1 MRLFDQSGSM
11 PTLNRILVVLTAF
24 LFSGLFQGLVSAAPT
39 ANPYAE
45 WSDIQ
50 KRFFVPSTA
59 QCDAHISLGP
69 NQAIFY
75 SRPANPR
82 AWQLKLSRKPI
93 SQAYGAWITPTTKD
107 GPMYTTLDHQADET
121 QEAQIWAALSAG
133 YARAAIR
140 AGDREAFVV
149 LNPGQVVKPTS
160 NWASV
165 EQELLQNA
173 GFTIYQLNAQDTSA
187 DPRQHQI
194 FPPPAQGSPP
204 PKE

>member
-1 MRLFDQSGSM
+1 
-11 PTLNRILVVLTAF
+11 
-24 LFSGLFQGLVSAAPT
+24 
-39 ANPYAE
+39 
-45 WSDIQ
+45 
-50 KRFFVPSTA
+50 
-59 QCDAHISLGP
+59 
-69 NQAIFY
+69 
-75 SRPANPR
+75 
-82 AWQLKLSRKPI
+82 
-93 SQAYGAWITPTTKD
+93 
-107 GPMYTTLDHQADET
+107 MYTTLDHQADET